1 MFDSLLT
8 LFDRLIGTSVVTR
21 SDGILLRRRYAALQR
36 QQPWLYAILLANL
49 LGLQIALLEDKSV
62 PLLPT
67 AVMTIIIA
75 IRAIGWVRGRR
86 RHRQLAHLQR
96 EMRKTFAIAALFNL
110 AFACWTCWLFLNVG
124 ASHLNEIV
132 LFAGLAA
139 VGCTYAMTGFPGG
152 ARIPLVVL
160 LIPLETMLIL
170 TWEPTKIGIA
180 FSIMIV
186 SGVTLRLLNVH
197 DDAFVKLVRSYVQ
210 IGAERKRA
218 VEAEQIAVEER
229 AHVQILANRDV
240 LTGLLNRRGFLYS
253 LEQLNSLERRRLAL
267 VLIDLDGFKPI
278 NDTFGHPSGD
288 AILIEVSRRL
298 QALGLWGN
306 AVSRLG
312 GDEFALL
319 CQCDDAREAFDVAS
333 RAVTELGATYAV
345 DGRTLTISASAGVS
359 FEGDD
364 SPTDAM
370 RRADLALYESKKVG
384 RGQVTVFTADLEY
397 GLKRR
402 RLIEQAL
409 REPAIDSDLEVV
421 FQPIFKLDSMELH
434 GFEVLARWR
443 HAKMGWISPAE
454 FIPITEQICVIESIS
469 EVLLRA
475 ALEAAHDWP
484 DSIKLSFNLSAVQ
497 LCTPGS
503 ADRTLAILHEQFFDP
518 RRLQI
523 EVTETALLGDFDVA
537 RDNLSKLRE
546 RGVSIVLDDFGAG
559 YSSIAYLRQ
568 IQFQSIKLDGSLI
581 TAMND
586 RASGLPLLRGVISLC
601 NSIGVPCVAE
611 HIEHEE
617 QLAELRSLGCEFG
630 QGFLLSAPLRAQA
643 AAQLAATPASRALVR
658 SAA

>member
-1 MFDSLLT
+1 MLVGLIT
-8 LFDRLIGTSVVTR
+8 IFDRLIGTSVVTR

-49 LGLQIALLEDKSV
+49 LGLHVALSEDKSV
-62 PLLPT
+62 PLEPT
-67 AVMTIIIA
+67 VVMTVIIV
-75 IRAIGWVRGRR
+75 IRAIRWFRDRRG
-86 RHRQLAHLQR
+86 HRQLAHVQR
-96 EMRKTFAIAALFNL
+96 EMRKTFVIAALFNL

-152 ARIPLVVL
+152 ARIPLLVL
-160 LIPLETMLIL
+160 LIPLEAMLVL
-170 TWEPTKIGIA
+170 TREPSKIGIA

-240 LTGLLNRRGFLYS
+240 LTGLMNRRGFLYS

-298 QALGLWGN
+298 QALGLRGN

-319 CQCDDAREAFDVAS
+319 CQCDDAREACDVAS
-333 RAVTELGATYAV
+333 RAVATLGVLYAV

-370 RRADLALYESKKVG
+370 RRADLALYESKRIG
-384 RGQVTVFTADLEY
+384 RGQVTLFTSELEY
-397 GLKRR
+397 GLRRR

-409 REPAIDSDLEVV
+409 REPASTVILKSCSSP
-421 FQPIFKLDSMELH
+421 FSNSTAWSFKPLRPLH
-434 GFEVLARWR
+434 AGATLRWDGFRRPSSSRSPNRSALSKALARYCSVPLSR
-443 HAKMGWISPAE
+443 QRMTGRTLSSFRSTFRPSSFARQVQ
-454 FIPITEQICVIESIS
+454 QIEHLPFSMNNVSI
-469 EVLLRA
+469 RA
-475 ALEAAHDWP
+475 A
-484 DSIKLSFNLSAVQ
+484 
-497 LCTPGS
+497 C
-503 ADRTLAILHEQFFDP
+503 
-518 RRLQI
+518 
-523 EVTETALLGDFDVA
+523 
-537 RDNLSKLRE
+537 
-546 RGVSIVLDDFGAG
+546 
-559 YSSIAYLRQ
+559 
-568 IQFQSIKLDGSLI
+568 
-581 TAMND
+581 
-586 RASGLPLLRGVISLC
+586 
-601 NSIGVPCVAE
+601 
-611 HIEHEE
+611 
-617 QLAELRSLGCEFG
+617 RS
-630 QGFLLSAPLRAQA
+630 R
-643 AAQLAATPASRALVR
+643 
-658 SAA
+658 